1 MRVEEIKIL
10 LDKYF
15 EGESSL
21 QDEALLN
28 EYFNG
33 NDVDADLKQF
43 QPLFRFFKVEKEIL
57 LSETATNKVL
67 DIKKGEKKH
76 SILRGGKVVGLW
88 WRAAAAVMI
97 LGFST
102 FLINRQ
108 FNQTVKKCVA
118 DNCRVKVFD
127 ESDDPEKAL
136 AEVQAALKLVSKKMK
151 KGTDETN
158 HSMKKVR
165 VITDEMDKI
174 IPNN

>member
-1 MRVEEIKIL
+1 MKVEEIKIL

-15 EGESSL
+15 EGETSL
-21 QDEALLN
+21 QEEALLN

-33 NDVDADLKQF
+33 NDVDTGLKQY
-43 QPLFRFFKVEKEIL
+43 QPLFQFLKVEKEVL
-57 LSETATNKVL
+57 LSETATIKVL
-67 DIKKGEKKH
+67 DIKKDEKKL
-76 SILRGGKVVGLW
+76 SVLRGGLW

-97 LGFST
+97 LGVST

-108 FNQTVKKCVA
+108 FNQTVKHCVA

-127 ESDDPEKAL
+127 ENDDPEKAL

-151 KGTDETN
+151 KGTDETSS
-158 HSMKKVR
+158 SMKKVR

-174 IPNN
+174 MPNN

>member
-15 EGESSL
+15 EAETSL
-21 QDEALLN
+21 QEEALLN

-43 QPLFRFFKVEKEIL
+43 QSLFQFLKVEKDVL

-67 DIKKGEKKH
+67 EIKKEDKKL
-76 SILRGGKVVGLW
+76 SVLRGGKVVGLW

-97 LGFST
+97 LGVST

-108 FNQTVKKCVA
+108 FNQTVKHCVA

-127 ESDDPEKAL
+127 ENDDPEKAL

-151 KGTDETN
+151 KGTDETS
-158 HSMKKVR
+158 HGMKKVR
-165 VITDEMDKI
+165 VVTDEMDKI
-174 IPNN
+174 MPNN